1 MSLLRNLTGITTP
14 ASTDLFYVVQN
25 NTDYKMTSEQFM
37 NFAKSAIVVSLT
49 QAQYDALTPAEKS
62 NGSIYLIN
70 DATLSASDIAYGQGT
85 VEDSLDDLSDAT
97 AVKWLNST
105 LTLSSGVSILYG
117 STNQVGKQITI
128 CVVLKI
134 TANIANEGL
143 LISGLPS
150 NAYNIRI
157 PKYHGTN
164 EYNPTDISGG
174 IFMTSRSGQIKQ
186 FQAIT
191 ASSVNPHYI
200 FLNFI
205 YFTE

>member
-85 VEDSLDDLSDAT
+85 VEDSLDELSNIGNLQRASWTGSSSSAYGTNLTGAITLTKGIYIVTIKTPVSDTTPLLDLHDNTNDRTYYYVNIPSQESFTIPIEITAT
-97 AVKWLNST
+97 TDIIVRSAASSTTNYSYLDRGGLFAVK
-105 LTLSSGVSILYG
+105 
-117 STNQVGKQITI
+117 
-128 CVVLKI
+128 
-134 TANIANEGL
+134 
-143 LISGLPS
+143 
-150 NAYNIRI
+150 IR
-157 PKYHGTN
+157 
-164 EYNPTDISGG
+164 
-174 IFMTSRSGQIKQ
+174 
-186 FQAIT
+186 
-191 ASSVNPHYI
+191 
-200 FLNFI
+200 
-205 YFTE
+205 

>member
-85 VEDSLDDLSDAT
+85 VEDSLDEIISNLSDLVVMSYVTANGVSVPVGDSSHTLNVVKTGYKAVGVVLSAVYSTSRT
-97 AVKWLNST
+97 AVTRSIFEQTNVLTYITTNSST
-105 LTLSSGVSILYG
+105 TAYTNATITFGILYVK
-117 STNQVGKQITI
+117 T
-128 CVVLKI
+128 L
-134 TANIANEGL
+134 
-143 LISGLPS
+143 
-150 NAYNIRI
+150 
-157 PKYHGTN
+157 
-164 EYNPTDISGG
+164 
-174 IFMTSRSGQIKQ
+174 
-186 FQAIT
+186 
-191 ASSVNPHYI
+191 
-200 FLNFI
+200 
-205 YFTE
+205 